1 MFTQP
6 VLEMI
11 SARPG
16 VAKAFAQ
23 RTRRAGERLL
33 SSRGNRIIL
42 PLAQPPLRSDSSNF
56 AKLTQ
61 SSAPHRV
68 SKRSQRRPS
77 FFNVRYSAARPMIA
91 LFFFESETAELMCNY
106 LTFLTLAPGLYGGD
120 VR

>member
-1 MFTQP
+1 
-6 VLEMI
+6 MI

-33 SSRGNRIIL
+33 IAENRIIL

-91 LFFFESETAELMCNY
+91 LFFFESETAGLMCNY